1 MLPLRPP
8 LLARPLAPASRQ
20 SWSFVGRARP
30 LGPAGLL
37 RIGLGAVL
45 ACLLLQATD
54 AQASRGECL
63 AALGVLERS
72 LVSEVSAPGL
82 RTWIRGKSG
91 WVRMGAD
98 GPVAAAAGA
107 GDLFS
112 CTAFGVEP
120 SEISLALAAANGSL
134 RNPARRLAECYAA
147 FVASG
152 PVLESLGRARA
163 VALGGIVG
171 ERLGIAG
178 PALGVL
184 WETKVSLAAM
194 EAEGTRLFL
203 VASGMPETSRRE
215 VLSSYRRECEALGVP
230 LAAVVAAA
238 QRP

>member
-1 MLPLRPP
+1 MLILRQHQ
-8 LLARPLAPASRQ
+8 LARPLALASRH
-20 SWSFVGRARP
+20 SWSIFRRARP
-30 LGPAGLL
+30 PGPAGLL

-45 ACLLLQATD
+45 VCSVFLQATE
-54 AQASRGECL
+54 AQASRAECL
-63 AALGVLERS
+63 SALASLERS
-72 LVSEVSAPGL
+72 QSELSAPGL

-107 GDLFS
+107 GDLFA

-120 SEISLALAAANGSL
+120 SEIILALAAASGSL

-147 FVASG
+147 FLASG

-171 ERLGIAG
+171 ERLGITG
-178 PALGVL
+178 QALGVL
-184 WETKVSLAAM
+184 WETKVSFAAM
-194 EAEGTRLFL
+194 ETEGTRLFFA
-203 VASGMPETSRRE
+203 ASGMPETSRRE